1 MTLIFFSRTVIAAG
15 ALIGA
20 VTCAYAQTLF
30 PTKPVRILATEAG
43 GSSDL
48 YSRIIAQGLTQRWG
62 KPVIV
67 ENRASI
73 VAIEALIRAQP
84 DGYSLLSYASS
95 FWLGPLMQR
104 GTYDPLKD
112 VTPITIALRAPNVLV
127 VHPSM
132 PVKSVKEL
140 IALVKARPGSFNYAS
155 GGAGSG
161 GHLAGEL
168 FKSMAGVSIQ
178 RVPYK
183 GIGLAINDLISG
195 RVQLAFPGAG
205 GVAPHIKSGKLRALA
220 VTGSKPSELL
230 PGLPTIAES
239 GVPGYESVVV
249 NAIFAPAR
257 TPAVIIN
264 RLNLEIVR
272 YIKTAEAKE
281 KFLNVGSEPVGSTV
295 EELATTRKFELARM
309 SVVIKGAG
317 IRAD

>member
-1 MTLIFFSRTVIAAG
+1 VTLIFFSRTVIAAG

-84 DGYSLLSYASS
+84 NGYSLLSYASS

-168 FKSMAGVSIQ
+168 FKSMAGLDIVRVS
-178 RVPYK
+178 YK
-183 GIGLAINDLISG
+183 GAGPATSAVVTGDAQLIFATIGSVGSYVKAG
-195 RVQLAFPGAG
+195 R
-205 GVAPHIKSGKLRALA
+205 LRALA
-220 VTGSKPSELL
+220 VTTAVASPLVLDL
-230 PGLPTIAES
+230 PAMSAML
-239 GVPGYESVVV
+239 PGYEVPLIQGV
-249 NAIFAPAR
+249 FAPAKLP
-257 TPAVIIN
+257 PALVKKIQQD
-264 RLNLEIVR
+264 IV
-272 YIKTAEAKE
+272 AVLAQPDVKE
-281 KFLNVGSEPVGSTV
+281 KFLAMGTETVGSTP
-295 EELATTRKFELARM
+295 EALSQAMKADLARFGKILKEGG
-309 SVVIKGAG
+309 IKQE
-317 IRAD
+317 

>member
-1 MTLIFFSRTVIAAG
+1 MLKPWICAWTFAAG
-15 ALIGA
+15 ILNLNVEIAS
-20 VTCAYAQTLF
+20 AQGY
-30 PTKPVRILATEAG
+30 PNKPVRLVTSVLG
-43 GSSDL
+43 GSPDFV
-48 YSRIIAQGLTQRWG
+48 SRLVAHGISGYLGQN
-62 KPVIV
+62 VIV
-67 ENRASI
+67 DNRGSIASGEL
-73 VAIEALIRAQP
+73 VAQAQP
-84 DGYSLLSYASS
+84 DGYTLVLAAGSLWVGSLLQKT
-95 FWLGPLMQR
+95 P
-104 GTYDPLKD
+104 YDPVAD
-112 VTPITIALRAPNVLV
+112 FAPITLVNTQPNVLV
-127 VHPSM
+127 VGGSM
-132 PVKSVKEL
+132 AVKSVRDL
-140 IALVKARPGSFNYAS
+140 IALAKAKPGELNYAS
-155 GGAGSG
+155 STTGAAN
-161 GHLAGEL
+161 HLAGEL